1 MSQTTRN
8 VQPVITSPGQQA
20 SGELV
25 PSRYA
30 VRIGEVD
37 VVLISDG
44 VLPLPTSTMSTNVS
58 EADRNAW
65 FDSRFLQRDR
75 FDWALNIALVR
86 SGEQL
91 ILIDSGVGDG
101 FEYFTRAGQSV
112 MRLESAGIDLKAI
125 TDIVVTHMHMD
136 HVGGLNVDGIK
147 GKLRPD
153 VRIHVAAAEVEFWK
167 NPDFSKTV
175 MPETVP
181 PALREAAARFVKLY
195 SENLVRFDRTANV
208 APGVSARVTGGHTPG
223 HCVVDIA
230 SNGEKLTFVGDAIF
244 EVNFDHPHWQNGFE
258 HDPEKAAEVRV
269 ALLDEAVQTGGL
281 LAAAHVAFPSVG
293 HVAKHRE
300 GYRFVPVLWDY

>member
-1 MSQTTRN
+1 MSETTRN
-8 VQPVITSPGQQA
+8 VKPVTVSLGKEG

-30 VRIGEVD
+30 VRVGDVD

-58 EADRNAW
+58 EADRDEW
-65 FDSRFLQRDR
+65 FDGRFLQRDM

-86 SGEQL
+86 SGERL

-112 MRLESAGIDLKAI
+112 MRLESAGIDLAAI
-125 TDIVVTHMHMD
+125 TDIVITHMHMD
-136 HVGGLNVDGIK
+136 HVGGLTVDGVK
-147 GKLRPD
+147 ARLSPD

-167 NPDFSKTV
+167 NPDFSRTV

-181 PALREAAARFVKLY
+181 PALRKAAAKFVKLY
-195 SENLVRFDRTANV
+195 DENILQFDQTVEV
-208 APGVSARVTGGHTPG
+208 AAGVSARVTGGHTPG

-244 EVNFDHPHWQNGFE
+244 EVNFDNPEWQNGFE
-258 HDPEKAAEVRV
+258 HDPDVAADVRIALLNEAAE
-269 ALLDEAVQTGGL
+269 TGAL
-281 LAAAHVAFPSVG
+281 LAAAHVAFPSIG
-293 HVAKHRE
+293 HVAKNGE
-300 GYRFVPVLWDY
+300 SFRFVPVLWDY